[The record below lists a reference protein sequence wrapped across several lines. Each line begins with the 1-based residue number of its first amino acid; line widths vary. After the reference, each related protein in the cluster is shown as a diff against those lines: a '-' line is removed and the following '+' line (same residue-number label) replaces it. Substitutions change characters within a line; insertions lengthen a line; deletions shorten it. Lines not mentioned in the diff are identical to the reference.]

1 MIAFS
6 RVTKRYPGG
15 YEALRGI
22 SINIQPGEMVFV
34 TGHSG
39 AGKSTLLKLMAAIER
54 PTGGTVI
61 VNGQNVGTLR
71 PSALPFLRRNFGLI
85 FQDHKLL
92 FDRSAYD
99 NVALPL
105 SINGYDRREAA
116 RRVRAALDKVGLLGR
131 EKANPVALSGGEQQR
146 LAIARAI
153 VHRPAILLADEPT
166 GNLDSAYA
174 AELGDLFKSFNLY
187 LPSLSL
193 RLQRGSI
200 KDEERTK
207 KGTENYSWRD
217 LALRSRAGVALTGGS
232 AEAVI
237 RSHQFQQLA
246 GGSGGP
252 LRALRAGP
260 ACRTA
265 AAPPRRR
272 CQARRQRSGR
282 RRSGWWRDR
291 RRGWRG
297 DRECGPR
304 RGGGGC
310 RSRGGGRGARW
321 S

>member
-174 AELGDLFKSFNLY
+174 AELGDLFKSFNQVGVTVVIATHDESFASGLKPRVIA
-187 LPSLSL
+187 LN
-193 RLQRGSI
+193 RGELAS
-200 KDEERTK
+200 
-207 KGTENYSWRD
+207 GTG
-217 LALRSRAGVALTGGS
+217 L
-232 AEAVI
+232 
-237 RSHQFQQLA
+237 
-246 GGSGGP
+246 
-252 LRALRAGP
+252 
-260 ACRTA
+260 
-265 AAPPRRR
+265 
-272 CQARRQRSGR
+272 
-282 RRSGWWRDR
+282 
-291 RRGWRG
+291 
-297 DRECGPR
+297 
-304 RGGGGC
+304 
-310 RSRGGGRGARW
+310 GA
-321 S
+321 